1 LNERH
6 SHPGDAQ
13 GQNAIP
19 GPADPTS
26 PHEDH
31 DEDHDHGHDHDYDHG
46 HGHGW
51 LASLGGLF
59 GGHSHDHADSVDTAL
74 ESSAAG
80 IRAVKISL
88 LVLLGT
94 ALAQAVLVIL
104 TGSVALL
111 ADTIHNFSDA
121 FTALPLWVAFVLGRR
136 PATRAY
142 TYGYGR
148 AEDLAGVFIVVMIAA
163 SALVAGYQ
171 SVTRLLDPQPLDYP
185 WVVAAA
191 GLVGFVGN
199 ELVAGYRIRVGKR
212 IGSAALVADGH
223 HARTD
228 GFTSLAVIGGAAGT
242 LLGFPI
248 ADPIVGLL
256 ITVAILVVLRDAGR
270 EVYRRLMDAVDP
282 ELSTT
287 ARKVLDATPGVRGVE
302 DLRLRWVGHRLRA
315 EASVLVDAHLDVSG
329 AHEIA
334 HAGEDRLLGSIA
346 KLEAVTVHVSPDTAD
361 KPHPP
366 ATERLHESEETG
378 HAH

>member
-1 LNERH
+1 MSEQHNHAGHAPARGAT
-6 SHPGDAQ
+6 PGQ
-13 GQNAIP
+13 
-19 GPADPTS
+19 ADPTDHS
-26 PHEDH
+26 HAHEEGH
-31 DEDHDHGHDHDYDHG
+31 AHDHGHE
-46 HGHGW
+46 HGW
-51 LASLGGLF
+51 WARITGLF

-74 ESSAAG
+74 ESSRDG

-88 LVLLGT
+88 LVLLAT
-94 ALAQAVLVIL
+94 AVAQAVLVAL

-121 FTALPLWVAFVLGRR
+121 FTAVPLWVAFVLGRR

-171 SVTRLLDPQPLDYP
+171 SVTRLFDPQPLDYP

-191 GLVGFVGN
+191 GLVGFAGN

-212 IGSAALVADGH
+212 IGSAARVADGH

-256 ITVAILVVLRDAGR
+256 ITVAILAVLRDAGR

-287 ARKVLDATPGVRGVE
+287 ARDVLAVTPGVRGVD

-315 EASVLVDAHLDVSG
+315 EASVRVDPHLDLSG

-334 HAGEDRLLGSIA
+334 HAGEDRLLGAIG
-346 KLEAVTVHVSPDTAD
+346 KLEAVTVHVSPDT
-361 KPHPP
+361 HPP
-366 ATERLHESEETG
+366 APARHRSDPGQTG
-378 HAH
+378 HRH

>member
-1 LNERH
+1 MTNQDG
-6 SHPGDAQ
+6 HPGHA
-13 GQNAIP
+13 P
-19 GPADPTS
+19 
-26 PHEDH
+26 DH
-31 DEDHDHGHDHDYDHG
+31 ASEHG
-46 HGHGW
+46 HGHEHGW
-51 LASLGGLF
+51 RDRLSGLF

-74 ESSAAG
+74 ESSRDG
-80 IRAVKISL
+80 IRAVKVSL
-88 LVLLGT
+88 LVLLAT
-94 ALAQAVLVIL
+94 ALVQAVLVAL

-121 FTALPLWVAFVLGRR
+121 FTAVPLWVAFVLGRR

-148 AEDLAGVFIVVMIAA
+148 AEDLAGVFIVLMIAA
-163 SALVAGYQ
+163 SALVSGYQ
-171 SVTRLLDPQPLDYP
+171 SVTRLLDPQPLGYP

-191 GLVGFVGN
+191 GLVGFAGN

-212 IGSAALVADGH
+212 IGSAALVADGN

-287 ARKVLDATPGVRGVE
+287 ARDVLAASPGVRGVE
-302 DLRLRWVGHRLRA
+302 DLRLRWVGHRLRG
-315 EASVLVDAHLDVSG
+315 EASVLVDPHLDVSG

-334 HAGEDRLLGSIA
+334 HAGEDRLLASVA
-346 KLEAVTVHVSPDTAD
+346 KLEAVTVHVSPDTAE
-361 KPHPP
+361 PRPTPP
-366 ATERLHESEETG
+366 DRAHGSDPEPTG
-378 HAH
+378 HRH

>member
-1 LNERH
+1 MTNQDG
-6 SHPGDAQ
+6 HPGHAPDHAHDHNEQ
-13 GQNAIP
+13 HDHSQ
-19 GPADPTS
+19 
-26 PHEDH
+26 PHE
-31 DEDHDHGHDHDYDHG
+31 
-46 HGHGW
+46 HGW
-51 LASLGGLF
+51 RDRLSGLF

-74 ESSAAG
+74 ESSRDG

-88 LVLLGT
+88 LVLLAT
-94 ALAQAVLVIL
+94 ALVQAVLVAV

-121 FTALPLWVAFVLGRR
+121 FTAVPLWVAFVLGRR

-148 AEDLAGVFIVVMIAA
+148 AEDLAGVFIVAMIAA

-191 GLVGFVGN
+191 GLVGFAGN

-248 ADPIVGLL
+248 ADPIVGLF

-282 ELSTT
+282 ELSTR
-287 ARKVLDATPGVRGVE
+287 ARDVLSATPGVRGVE

-315 EASVLVDAHLDVSG
+315 EASVLVDPHLDVSG

-334 HAGEDRLLGSIA
+334 HAGEDRLLANVG
-346 KLEAVTVHVSPDTAD
+346 KLESVTVHVSPDTAQ
-361 KPHPP
+361 PR
-366 ATERLHESEETG
+366 ATTPGRVPGSHANETG
-378 HAH
+378 HQH